1 MSDLFHIIF
10 IFILFLIPLIY
21 TLDFNS
27 QNIFVYGIEEHQLG
41 ESTSKNFFTVMVGFH
56 PQKYDPT
63 IVTKAGGIIIY
74 EYKPTI
80 DALSANITEE
90 IYTTLLNHPSIKY
103 IKRF

>member
-27 QNIFVYGIEEHQLG
+27 QNIFVYGIEEHLLS
-41 ESTSKNFFTVMVGFH
+41 ESNLSSNNFFTVMIGFH

-63 IVTKAGGIIIY
+63 IVTKAGGGHY
-74 EYKPTI
+74 N
-80 DALSANITEE
+80 L
-90 IYTTLLNHPSIKY
+90 
-103 IKRF
+103 